1 MRVARWTDDLRNRV
15 NQTRQEGKKTLAVML
30 IAFAVRYR
38 SAPLVPPFDDLYHLH
53 RITSG
58 TGIFDPERGLHGA
71 FCPWPVF
78 YDRVLALWPFGLTHV
93 AALCFALFCGWVAH
107 RFSWVAGLT
116 VAVSPYLIGVSR
128 SGALDHHWVEPALVL
143 GIVMCVSIRDSF
155 GAPRSPRRSAAET
168 AAPPTEEAMLA
179 LAITLALLIQPALIV
194 AAGFAFIVVLLNRG
208 RGTAFALAALAI
220 LTYRLLQPPGYPD
233 SAWFLGFPHV
243 LALAGA
249 AVACEVR
256 RFTSA
261 ATAIA
266 AGAAIA
272 LCSSATI
279 AGLQFFGGDPWLES
293 IVEFQ
298 PMFRDASRIGTDLA
312 NLTGGSLLALTLF
325 RRHRTVAIFAT
336 GYFLLALS
344 SRRFLVPAIPLFAI
358 AGAMAVM
365 EAKTKARAIVFAAMT
380 ILPPM
385 LYHLRAEEDTRAPHY
400 RAVGE
405 SFRRLPPGRVLAPWD
420 YGHAIHIL
428 GHKPVVLDNFG
439 SMPDPVLFHEA
450 TQALDLMTDKTLT
463 YWCRKRGIRY
473 VWRPSR

>member
-1 MRVARWTDDLRNRV
+1 
-15 NQTRQEGKKTLAVML
+15 ML

-71 FCPWPVF
+71 FSPWPVV
-78 YDRVLALWPFGLTHV
+78 YDRALALWPFGLTHV
-93 AALCFALFCGWVAH
+93 AALGFALFCGWVAY
-107 RFSWVAGLT
+107 RFSWIAGLT

-128 SGALDHHWVEPALVL
+128 SGALDHHWVEPALVM
-143 GIVMCVSIRDSF
+143 GIVIGVGRRASRSQAAGVS
-155 GAPRSPRRSAAET
+155 PAAAAT
-168 AAPPTEEAMLA
+168 NTARQDAAPMRARRPPAGNDLA
-179 LAITLALLIQPALIV
+179 LAIAITLSLLIQPALLV
-194 AAGFAFIVVLLNRG
+194 AAGFAFVVVFLNRE
-208 RGTAFALAALAI
+208 RGTSFALAALAI
-220 LTYRLLQPPGYPD
+220 LIYRLLQPPGYPD

-256 RFTSA
+256 RFA
-261 ATAIA
+261 RAPLAIA

-272 LCSSATI
+272 LCSPATLQ
-279 AGLQFFGGDPWLES
+279 GFQFFGGDPWLQS

-312 NLTGGSLLALTLF
+312 NLTGGALLALALF
-325 RRHRTVAIFAT
+325 PGHRTLGIFAI
-336 GYFLLALS
+336 GYLVLALS

-358 AGAMAVM
+358 AGAIAVM
-365 EAKTKARAIVFAAMT
+365 EAKTKTRAIVFAAMT
-380 ILPPM
+380 ILPPL
-385 LYHLRAEEDTRAPHY
+385 LYHLRAGEDTRAPRY

-428 GHKPVVLDNFG
+428 GHKAVVLDNFG

-450 TQALDLMTDKTLT
+450 TQALELMTDKTLK

-473 VWRPSR
+473 VWRPAR